1 MTRVSPSA
9 KGPRLLEKVWHQM
22 RPLTLLIILILPCL
36 TLPSK
41 AAELPKG
48 AESQFA
54 QVNGIHLHYVKMGE
68 GPLLI
73 LLHGWP
79 QTWYEWHKVMPALA
93 TKFTV
98 VVPDLRGLGL
108 SEKTPTGYDKN
119 TIANDIA
126 ALIKHLGASSAIVV
140 GHDMGGKV
148 AYVLSL
154 LHPELVTKL
163 IMVDCMP
170 PGTENMDPRTGG
182 MWHYGFHMAAAFP
195 EMLTKGRERE
205 YISAQMMAW
214 LHQKDAISEDAID
227 EYAKS
232 YGSPGGMTAG
242 FNYYRALLSDAKF
255 LSAYADRKF
264 TMPVLT
270 IAGRY
275 GVSDNLFKAM
285 TLKADNLKGVIAE
298 ESGHFVP
305 EEAPV
310 FLTGQILSFASVDK
324 QLKN

>member
-1 MTRVSPSA
+1 M
-9 KGPRLLEKVWHQM
+9 GLL
-22 RPLTLLIILILPCL
+22 RNILLISLILPCL
-36 TLPSK
+36 ALSSK
-41 AAELPKG
+41 AADLPKG
-48 AESQFA
+48 AESQYA
-54 QVNGIHLHYVKMGE
+54 QVNGIRVHYVKMGE

-79 QTWYEWHKVMPALA
+79 QTWYEWRKVMPALA
-93 TKFTV
+93 DKFTV
-98 VVPDLRGLGL
+98 VAPDLRGLGL
-108 SEKTPTGYDKN
+108 SEKTQIGYDKH

-126 ALIKHLGASSAIVV
+126 ALIKHLGERSAIVV

-148 AYVLSL
+148 AYVLGL

-170 PGTENMDPRTGG
+170 PGTENMDPAKGG
-182 MWHYGFHMAAAFP
+182 MWHYGFHMAAQFP

-205 YISAQMMAW
+205 YISAQMTSW
-214 LHQKDAISEDAID
+214 LHQKDAITQDALD
-227 EYAKS
+227 EYAK
-232 YGSPGGMTAG
+232 YYASPGGMTAG
-242 FNYYRALLSDAKF
+242 FNYYRALPGDAKF
-255 LSAYADRKF
+255 LEAYADRKF
-264 TMPVLT
+264 AMPVLT

-285 TLKADNLKGVIAE
+285 MPKADNLKGVIAE

-310 FLTGQILSFASVDK
+310 FLTEQILNFTYTGK
-324 QLKN
+324 PM

>member
-1 MTRVSPSA
+1 M
-9 KGPRLLEKVWHQM
+9 K
-22 RPLTLLIILILPCL
+22 PLILLISLILPCL
-36 TLPSK
+36 ALSSQ
-41 AAELPKG
+41 AADLPKG

-54 QVNGIHLHYVKMGE
+54 PVNGIRMHYVKMGE

-79 QTWYEWHKVMPALA
+79 QTWYEWRKVMPALA
-93 TKFTV
+93 SKFTV
-98 VVPDLRGLGL
+98 VAPDLRGLGL
-108 SEKTPTGYDKN
+108 SEKTPTGYDKHN
-119 TIANDIA
+119 IAEDIA
-126 ALIKHLGASSAIVV
+126 ALIKHLGAGSAIVV

-163 IMVDCMP
+163 ILVDCMP
-170 PGTENMDPRTGG
+170 PGTENMDPAKGG
-182 MWHYGFHMAAAFP
+182 MWHYGFHMAAEFP

-205 YISAQMMAW
+205 YLSAQMTQW
-214 LHQKDAISEDAID
+214 LHQKDAITQDARA
-227 EYAKS
+227 EYARH
-232 YGSPGGMTAG
+232 YASPGGMTAG
-242 FNYYRALLSDAKF
+242 FNYYRTLPDDARF
-255 LSAYADRKF
+255 LAAYADRKF
-264 TMPVLT
+264 AMPVLT

-285 TLKADNLKGVIAE
+285 MPKADNLQGVIAA

-310 FLTGQILSFASVDK
+310 FLTEQILDFARVGK
-324 QLKN
+324 QKQ